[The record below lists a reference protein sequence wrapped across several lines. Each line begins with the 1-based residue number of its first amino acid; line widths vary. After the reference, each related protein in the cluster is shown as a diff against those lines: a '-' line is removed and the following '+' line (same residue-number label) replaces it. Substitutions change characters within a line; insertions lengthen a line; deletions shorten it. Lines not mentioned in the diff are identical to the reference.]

1 MIEPQTVVNPVALA
15 RVIADRVIRQH
26 AADVDAHA
34 RHPREAFEALGSA
47 GLLGL
52 MVQRE
57 YGGLHGNFRSF
68 VGVAEEIARACAST
82 AMLYVMHHTQYL
94 MLVDH
99 GTEQQRKAFLPDVA
113 RGKSFFASGTTEP
126 QVGGN
131 ADVCVSAKRREGDDI
146 VITATKPVVSG
157 ALDADWVCVTTRA
170 SPDAP
175 GNRCSMVII
184 PGVKQGKPGVKSF
197 GTWDCI
203 GMRGTGSIGLEL
215 TDCRVPAWHQV
226 GPEDCSYMR
235 LTSMAIVAY
244 LGFASVWVGIA
255 QAALDGTLDHLL
267 KRKHE
272 FSRGGG
278 GAPGEQ
284 KPAVAVNTKLAE
296 YETVQRQVAE
306 MRTKIEAARATVLA
320 GAMLV
325 DEFRHAPA
333 TPIAPEQMTQIHDRL
348 LASRLIA
355 GETVVD
361 VCRIAMRVCG
371 VAGLRRGHPLERHM
385 RDGLTAQ
392 VMAPGEDVSKLI
404 FGKKTLGLL
413 PMGRPA

>member
-1 MIEPQTVVNPVALA
+1 MIEPQSVVNPVALA
-15 RVIADRVIRQH
+15 REIADRVIRPH
-26 AADVDAHA
+26 AADVDAQA
-34 RHPREAFEALGSA
+34 RHPKEAFEALGSA

-52 MVQRE
+52 MVQRV
-57 YGGLHGNFRSF
+57 YGGLEGNFRSF
-68 VGVAEEIARACAST
+68 VGVAEEIARGCAST

-99 GTEQQRKAFLPDVA
+99 GTEQQQKTFLPDVA

-131 ADVCVSAKRREGDDI
+131 ADVCVSAKRREGEEI
-146 VITATKPVVSG
+146 LITATKPVVSG

-170 SPDAP
+170 TPDAP
-175 GNRCSMVII
+175 GNRCSMVIVPGPKQGR
-184 PGVKQGKPGVKSF
+184 PGVKPF
-197 GTWDCI
+197 GSWDCI
-203 GMRGTGSIGLEL
+203 GMRGTGSIGVEF

-244 LGFASVWVGIA
+244 IGFASVWVGIA
-255 QAALDGTLDHLL
+255 QAALDETLNHLL

-272 FSRGGG
+272 FSRG
-278 GAPGEQ
+278 APGEQ
-284 KPAVAVNTKLAE
+284 KPAVVVNTKLAE

-306 MRTKIEAARATVLA
+306 MRTKVEAARATVLA
-320 GAMLV
+320 GAMRI
-325 DEFRHAPA
+325 DEFRTGPA
-333 TPIAPEQMTQIHDRL
+333 TPIDPEQMAQIHDRL
-348 LASRLIA
+348 LAARLVA

-413 PMGRPA
+413 PIGRPA